1 MKKQDK
7 SYLILGLLSILLISL
22 WCSSWQ
28 LQEGFKEG
36 ASKAGKDPVS
46 KALKQIRNP

>member
-22 WCSSWQ
+22 CCSSWQ

-36 ASKAGKDPVS
+36 ATNPATA
-46 KALKQIRNP
+46 KALKKITNF

>member
-7 SYLILGLLSILLISL
+7 TYLILGLLSILLISL
-22 WCSSWQ
+22 WSSSGQ

-36 ASKAGKDPVS
+36 AVTTA
-46 KALKQIRNP
+46 KALKDIRNPK

>member
-7 SYLILGLLSILLISL
+7 SYLILGLLSLLLISL

-36 ASKAGKDPVS
+36 QTAAKV
-46 KALKQIRNP
+46 LKQLQKF

>member
-7 SYLILGLLSILLISL
+7 SYLILGLLSILLISS

-36 ASKAGKDPVS
+36 ATGATPAT
-46 KALKQIRNP
+46 KALKKITNF